1 MLTFICCDFNTLCVH
16 TYILDLMGGLFQLI
30 YSLDNF
36 KLYEYNISS
45 SSGICAHLKCNTSE
59 ISCDWTKVLLGLNI
73 YS

>member
-36 KLYEYNISS
+36 KLYEYNI
-45 SSGICAHLKCNTSE
+45 LP
-59 ISCDWTKVLLGLNI
+59 LGLGLI
-73 YS
+73 DTPATF